1 MMYMCMLYEIYDTY
15 YFFHHLL
22 PKCDCP
28 VWTPCGYVTRAPSPR
43 GEGVG
48 GACSR
53 RKPKE
58 RGPGGAVCQTV
69 SPLVG
74 VLLKGP
80 TR

>member
-1 MMYMCMLYEIYDTY
+1 MLYEIYDTY

-22 PKCDCP
+22 PKCDWW
-28 VWTPCGYVTRAPSPR
+28 VWTPCGYDRAPSLR

-58 RGPGGAVCQTV
+58 RGSGGAVKNCVTFGWV
-69 SPLVG
+69 F
-74 VLLKGP
+74 
-80 TR
+80 